1 MSSFSYNDLLNLA
14 AKFPPAPVI
23 RPSKIMVEQFRFPK
37 SKKRRI
43 RRKWAKRAENWRPMT
58 KALFDKETNEIYIH
72 PDMLTL
78 VAHLSDPPP
87 DTRKTINKNLYNL
100 L

>member
-1 MSSFSYNDLLNLA
+1 MSNFSC
-14 AKFPPAPVI
+14 PPAPVI

-43 RRKWAKRAENWRPMT
+43 RRKWAKRTENWRPMT
-58 KALFDKETNEIYIH
+58 KALFNKNTNEIYIH
-72 PDMLTL
+72 PNMLAL
-78 VAHLSDPPP
+78 IAHLSDTPP
-87 DTRKTINKNLYNL
+87 DIKRVINQNLYDL